1 MTQRW
6 IVAFVLIAMLAAGGS
21 YAEDVQW
28 VRVSVLLERGPGK
41 AQQHAESLI
50 RGGIYSLA
58 EVERRGIEAI
68 DAEIVE
74 RVRFLAGEMHDV
86 EQSMRVKNL
95 LSRQYY
101 LPLRIGQRAVVPV
114 IDLNPRLGIVLTPQR
129 FVGDRVVCKVQFLE
143 PEGPPGAIEYTGEP
157 ISLTLKEADIRDV
170 ITTFAALT
178 QREIIVDEGV
188 SGEVTIELREV
199 PWDQAF
205 DVVLRINNLGW
216 EAEGGIMR
224 VAPLDKLSQRKRVR
238 TEATINL
245 PRGDAGSA
253 TVASRGDTENRTVV
267 LVIESVASEPDL
279 VAERDG
285 LVHPPVFQIMGRPRK
300 ESTSELGNPLVFRGT
315 ATSGGDL
322 EGIEILTAPL
332 PDKTGALLKMLDQ
345 VRPWTVLD
353 EQVRRID
360 AVVGYGFRIT
370 AAAPAPRGLVPIELV
385 DRVGI
390 EVEVGPPPP
399 QYAGDYPNHHIVSV
413 YLTDLDT
420 GKVISAPRIS
430 VRKGEEGTVRA
441 SIPVPNGE
449 HSAFEMKIAIAE
461 DGNHVSYSWRITRDD
476 KVVSS
481 HKAKFEL

>member
-1 MTQRW
+1 M
-6 IVAFVLIAMLAAGGS
+6 VALSLAAVLATGVS

-28 VRVSVLLERGPGK
+28 VRLTVLLERGSGK

-50 RGGIYSLA
+50 RGGIYSLE
-58 EVERRGIEAI
+58 EVDRRGIEAI
-68 DAEIVE
+68 DAEVVE
-74 RVRFLAGEMHDV
+74 RVRFLAGEMHDI
-86 EQSMRVKNL
+86 EQSMRVRNL

-101 LPLRIGQRAVVPV
+101 LPLRVGQQAVVPV

-157 ISLTLKEADIRDV
+157 ITLSLKEADIRKV
-170 ITTFAALT
+170 IATFSALT
-178 QREIIVDEGV
+178 QREIVVDEGI
-188 SGEVTIELREV
+188 SGEVTVDLRDV

-216 EAEGGIMR
+216 EAEGGTIR

-267 LVIESVASEPDL
+267 LVIESVAGEPDL

-285 LVHPPVFQIMGRPRK
+285 LVHPPPFSVVAKAEQNPQ
-300 ESTSELGNPLVFRGT
+300 SEYGDVLVFRGT
-315 ATSGGDL
+315 ANSGGDL
-322 EGIEILTAPL
+322 KDIEILTTPL
-332 PDKTGALLKMLDQ
+332 PDKTGASLEMLEQ

-353 EQVRRID
+353 EQVRRIE
-360 AVVGYGFRIT
+360 AVVGYGLRIT
-370 AAAPAPRGLVPIELV
+370 YAAPLGELDAIEPV

-390 EVEVGPPPP
+390 EVEVGAPPP
-399 QYAGDYPNHHIVSV
+399 QYAETYPDHHVVSV
-413 YLTDLDT
+413 YLRDLDT
-420 GKVISAPRIS
+420 GEVISAPRIH

-441 SIPVPNGE
+441 SIPEPNGE
-449 HSAFEMKIAIAE
+449 RSAFEMKISIAE
-461 DGNHVSYSWRITRDD
+461 DGSHVSYSWTITTEGR
-476 KVVSS
+476 VVSS
-481 HKAKFEL
+481 HKAEFEL

>member
-6 IVAFVLIAMLAAGGS
+6 MVALSVAAVLATGVS

-28 VRVSVLLERGPGK
+28 VRLTVLLERGSGK

-50 RGGIYSLA
+50 RGGIYSLE

-68 DAEIVE
+68 DAEVVE
-74 RVRFLAGEMHDV
+74 RVRFLAGEMHDI
-86 EQSMRVKNL
+86 EQSMRVRNL

-101 LPLRIGQRAVVPV
+101 LPLRVGQQAVVPV

-157 ISLTLKEADIRDV
+157 ITLSLKEADIRKV
-170 ITTFAALT
+170 IATFSALT
-178 QREIIVDEGV
+178 QREIVVDEGI
-188 SGEVTIELREV
+188 SGEVTVDLRDV

-216 EAEGGIMR
+216 EAEGGTIR

-267 LVIESVASEPDL
+267 LVIESVAGEPDL
-279 VAERDG
+279 VAERGG
-285 LVHPPVFQIMGRPRK
+285 LVHPPPFSVVAKAEQNPQ
-300 ESTSELGNPLVFRGT
+300 SEYGDVLVFRGT
-315 ATSGGDL
+315 ANSGGDL
-322 EGIEILTAPL
+322 KDIEILTTPL
-332 PDKTGALLKMLDQ
+332 PDKTGASLEMLEQ

-353 EQVRRID
+353 EQVRRIE
-360 AVVGYGFRIT
+360 AVVGYGLRIT
-370 AAAPAPRGLVPIELV
+370 YAAPLGELV
-385 DRVGI
+385 AIEPVDRIGI
-390 EVEVGPPPP
+390 EVEVGAPPP
-399 QYAGDYPNHHIVSV
+399 QYAETYPDHHIVSV
-413 YLTDLDT
+413 YLRDLDT
-420 GKVISAPRIS
+420 GEVISAPRIHA
-430 VRKGEEGTVRA
+430 RKGEEGTVRA
-441 SIPVPNGE
+441 SIPAPNGE
-449 HSAFEMKIAIAE
+449 HSAFEMKISIAE
-461 DGNHVSYSWRITRDD
+461 DGSHVSYSWTITRDA

-481 HKAKFEL
+481 HKAEFDL

>member
-6 IVAFVLIAMLAAGGS
+6 IVAFALIVMLATGGS

-28 VRVSVLLERGPGK
+28 VRLTVLLERGPGK

-50 RGGIYSLA
+50 RGGIYSLE

-74 RVRFLAGEMHDV
+74 RVRFLAGEMHDL

-101 LPLRIGQRAVVPV
+101 LPLRVGQQAVVPV
-114 IDLNPRLGIVLTPQR
+114 IDLNPRLGIILNPQR

-157 ISLTLKEADIRDV
+157 ITLSLKEADIRDV
-170 ITTFAALT
+170 ITTFSALT

-188 SGEVTIELREV
+188 SGEVTVELREV

-205 DVVLRINNLGW
+205 DVVLRTNNLGW
-216 EAEGGIMR
+216 EAEDGTMR
-224 VAPLDKLSQRKRVR
+224 VAPLDELSQRRRVR

-245 PRGDAGSA
+245 LRGDSGSA
-253 TVASRGDTENRTVV
+253 TIASRGDTENRTIV
-267 LVIESVASEPDL
+267 LVIESVAGEPDL

-285 LVHPPVFQIMGRPRK
+285 LVHPPAFQIMSQPRK
-300 ESTSELGNPLVFRGT
+300 ESASELRNPLVFRGT
-315 ATSGGDL
+315 VAADGDL
-322 EGIEILTAPL
+322 KDVEVLASPFSERREY
-332 PDKTGALLKMLDQ
+332 MLDAVRR

-353 EQVRRID
+353 EQVRRIE
-360 AVVGYGFRIT
+360 AVVGYGLRIT
-370 AAAPAPRGLVPIELV
+370 YAAPLGELDTIESV
-385 DRVGI
+385 DRIGI
-390 EVEVGPPPP
+390 EVEVGAPPP
-399 QYAGDYPNHHIVSV
+399 QYADTYPDHHIVSV
-413 YLTDLDT
+413 YVRDLDT

-449 HSAFEMKIAIAE
+449 HSAFEMKISIAE
-461 DGNHVSYSWRITRDD
+461 DGRRVSYSWTITRDA

-481 HKAKFEL
+481 HKAEFDL